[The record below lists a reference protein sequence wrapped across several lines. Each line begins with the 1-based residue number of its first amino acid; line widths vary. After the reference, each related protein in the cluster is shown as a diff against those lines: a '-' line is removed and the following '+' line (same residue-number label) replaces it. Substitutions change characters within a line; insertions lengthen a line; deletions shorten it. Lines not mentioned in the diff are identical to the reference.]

1 MSELVERRL
10 RLPTGREAA
19 IVEGLKFCYDLS
31 ETDALILFELLKGGE
46 YTVDDLT
53 QKLNLSKATINRGLA
68 KLVEL
73 GFVSRTREKRSKVGR
88 PRYRYYVADLEAVI
102 NRIISDFE
110 ECAKSFKEA
119 LKKLLEEIK
128 RTRK

>member
-73 GFVSRTREKRSKVGR
+73 GFVARTREKRSKVGR
-88 PRYRYYVADLEAVI
+88 PRYRYYINNPKEVI
-102 NRIISDFE
+102 DRIISDFE
-110 ECAKSFKEA
+110 ECAKSFKDA
-119 LKKLLEEIK
+119 LRQLLKEIEK
-128 RTRK
+128 NK